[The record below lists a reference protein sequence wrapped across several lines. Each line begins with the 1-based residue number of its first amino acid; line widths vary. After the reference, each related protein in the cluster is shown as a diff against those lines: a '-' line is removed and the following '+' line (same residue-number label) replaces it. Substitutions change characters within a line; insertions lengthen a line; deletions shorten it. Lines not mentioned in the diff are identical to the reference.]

1 MQHRSFRGQE
11 CNDGISGLWSTPLA
25 TRLVQASVLNEPLR
39 AMQLPDIYRGIW
51 VISSLSWMACP
62 VLEMQIL
69 WDGGSRALFDL
80 V

>member
-1 MQHRSFRGQE
+1 MVL
-11 CNDGISGLWSTPLA
+11 SGLWRFLLA
-25 TRLVQASVLNEPLR
+25 TRLVQASEPLR

-69 WDGGSRALFDL
+69 WDGGSRALFGL